1 MLRAELDFDWFY
13 IAEESASV
21 AVHNGRGFID
31 YAFYRRI

>member
-1 MLRAELDFDWFY
+1 MLLSELDFDWLY

-31 YAFYRRI
+31 YAFCNKI